1 MKLKT
6 YVARDPQEALAQVKR
21 ELGPEAV
28 ILSAQSRRVRTSES
42 SWAKHR
48 QVEITAAVD
57 QAAALDS
64 PTVFQAWP
72 ANSANP
78 SLPFRQLREEL
89 QEMKGLL
96 RQWLGTQDPPS
107 WLAPYGDLNLLFQ
120 TLVRVGIHDQI
131 IHRWLNGVRTS
142 LTNGNN
148 NSGKNLKRLA
158 LRQLLQE
165 VEVRDPWKMSP
176 QGPHRWVFLGST
188 GVGKTTIIAKLAIH
202 AAFVRQMH
210 VGLIS
215 LDNVRLGGQEQLAS
229 YARLSDLP
237 LVAVESRSELAEALN
252 KMADLDLILIDTPGR
267 NPCDPGL
274 PMELDQLFGELPGL
288 EHHLVVSATTKEG
301 NLIDTFQGFHVVP
314 PASCIVTKLDESRDI
329 VGVFNQLCT
338 RRVPLSYLTTGQ
350 RIPEDIEPATHR
362 RLAGLLLGS
371 QCYQRSPG

>member
-107 WLAPYGDLNLLFQ
+107 WLAPYRDLNTLFQ
-120 TLVRVGIHDQI
+120 ILVRVGIHDQI
-131 IHRWLNGVRTS
+131 IHRWLDGVRTS
-142 LTNGNN
+142 LANGNN
-148 NSGKNLKRLA
+148 SGTNLKGLA

-165 VEVRDPWKMSP
+165 IEV
-176 QGPHRWVFLGST
+176 
-188 GVGKTTIIAKLAIH
+188 I
-202 AAFVRQMH
+202 
-210 VGLIS
+210 
-215 LDNVRLGGQEQLAS
+215 
-229 YARLSDLP
+229 
-237 LVAVESRSELAEALN
+237 
-252 KMADLDLILIDTPGR
+252 
-267 NPCDPGL
+267 NP
-274 PMELDQLFGELPGL
+274 
-288 EHHLVVSATTKEG
+288 
-301 NLIDTFQGFHVVP
+301 
-314 PASCIVTKLDESRDI
+314 
-329 VGVFNQLCT
+329 
-338 RRVPLSYLTTGQ
+338 
-350 RIPEDIEPATHR
+350 
-362 RLAGLLLGS
+362 
-371 QCYQRSPG
+371 